1 MSWITSIWS
10 LTAGIYLTLG
20 AVHFLVW
27 TRRRDEWANL
37 VFSIATTAAAGYAVL
52 DMLAM
57 RAQTPAEYG
66 QLSRWTLVMGMLT
79 AVSIV
84 WFIRLYLRAGRLWLL
99 WLICGG
105 RALMLVVNF
114 VPGPTFFF
122 REITGLQPMPL
133 LGEMI
138 SRPLGVLHPWAIL
151 MPPSLLMII
160 IFVLDA
166 TRTAS
171 RRGGGRRAWVL
182 GGATTVGFSVV
193 LVFYALY
200 ARGDLPSGFTGQLTL
215 LIIVVMGYELS
226 LDVLRASQL
235 VRSLQVSEAAVRESE
250 QRMSMA
256 VDAAN
261 FGIWIRDLTRN
272 EIWASEPQRIAAR
285 MEEFSTQVKGL
296 SSEVHRLSHALHPAK
311 LRCAGSA
318 RSSLSRTRS
327 RLSSPS
333 TMCTFTNQTTQPQ
346 YQ

>member
-1 MSWITSIWS
+1 
-10 LTAGIYLTLG
+10 
-20 AVHFLVW
+20 
-27 TRRRDEWANL
+27 
-37 VFSIATTAAAGYAVL
+37 
-52 DMLAM
+52 
-57 RAQTPAEYG
+57 
-66 QLSRWTLVMGMLT
+66 
-79 AVSIV
+79 
-84 WFIRLYLRAGRLWLL
+84 
-99 WLICGG
+99 
-105 RALMLVVNF
+105 MLVVNF